1 MTLKEFINQIKS
13 NVVYIN
19 NYRDGNAIINYTS
32 KDECLKYL
40 LDKQVKKIKCK
51 VQNGIIFYRV
61 YIYIDNEKELKQQ
74 YIKYV
79 WENDKDNTIKDYYY
93 NLRGCSADFD
103 DIEFDDVTL
112 EMVLNDDEFIYD
124 DDFNIY
130 EVIYDL
136 NEWF

>member
-79 WENDKDNTIKDYYY
+79 WKNDKDNTIKDYYY
-93 NLRGCSADFD
+93 EFKGSEVDFD
-103 DIEFDDVTL
+103 DITL
-112 EMVLNDDEFIYD
+112 EMILNDDDFIYY

>member
-51 VQNGIIFYRV
+51 VQNGVIFYRV

-79 WENDKDNTIKDYYY
+79 WENDKGNTIKDYYY
-93 NLRGCSADFD
+93 EFKSSEVDFD
-103 DIEFDDVTL
+103 DITL
-112 EMVLNDDEFIYD
+112 EMILNDDDFIYY

>member
-19 NYRDGNAIINYTS
+19 NYRNGNAIINYTS

-51 VQNGIIFYRV
+51 VQNGVIFYRV
-61 YIYIDNEKELKQQ
+61 YIDIDNEKELKQQ

-79 WENDKDNTIKDYYY
+79 WKNDKDNTIKDYYY
-93 NLRGCSADFD
+93 EFKGSGVDFG
-103 DIEFDDVTL
+103 DITL
-112 EMVLNDDEFIYD
+112 EMILNDDDFIYD